1 MHYEDLD
8 ILHFRESDQIVAL
21 KAQLGY
27 LKSKLAR
34 ECPNVDINANDDS
47 QPTIYAVTPTYARPV
62 QKVSANSCLL
72 KIRICTFGSILH

>member
-1 MHYEDLD
+1 MHYDDLD
-8 ILHFRESDQIVAL
+8 VFHFRESDQIVAL

-47 QPTIYAVTPTYARPV
+47 QPTIYAITPTYARPV
-62 QKVSANSCLL
+62 QKVRAVAYLPRRQL
-72 KIRICTFGSILH
+72 IRF